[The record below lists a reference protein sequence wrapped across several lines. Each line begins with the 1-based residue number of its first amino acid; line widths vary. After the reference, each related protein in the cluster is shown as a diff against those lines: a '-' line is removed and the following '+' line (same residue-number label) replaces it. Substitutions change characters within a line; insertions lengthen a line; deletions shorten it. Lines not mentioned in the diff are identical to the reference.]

1 MKKIFLSTTA
11 LIAMTAMAA
20 AADLPARTVAPAPL
34 PVVAPVFTWS
44 GFYAGINGG
53 YVWNDVDA
61 RYRSGIGGFFD
72 AGVAAGVV
80 PDRVDL
86 SSDGFTFGGHVG
98 GNVQFGVFVAGLEAD
113 IAYTDVGRTRAFAG
127 GGGATGFTPR
137 TTTLSSD
144 MDFFG
149 TVRGRIGLGFDRFL
163 VYGTGGLAYAGV
175 NTRGTIRSDLAV
187 PAFGTFTS
195 NGDDDDIRVGYAV
208 GVGAEYAFTNNLTV
222 GVEYLY
228 YDLGDENVRLTNAA
242 GNTATYRFDH
252 TGDIIR
258 GRLSF
263 KF

>member
-1 MKKIFLSTTA
+1 MKKILLSTTA
-11 LIAMTAMAA
+11 LIAMTALAA

-34 PVVAPVFTWS
+34 PVVAPVFTWT

-53 YVWNDVDA
+53 YIWDDA
-61 RYRSGIGGFFD
+61 SVRYRSGAGGAFD
-72 AGVAAGVV
+72 AAVAAGVI
-80 PDRVDL
+80 PERVSL
-86 SSDGFTFGGHVG
+86 STDGFTIGGHVG
-98 GNVQFGVFVAGLEAD
+98 GNMQFGVFVAGIEAD
-113 IAYTDVGRTRAFAG
+113 IAYTDIGRTRVIAG
-127 GGGATGFTPR
+127 GGPGTGFSAR
-137 TTTLSSD
+137 TTTVSSD

-175 NTRGTIRSDLAV
+175 NTRGSIRSDVV
-187 PAFGTFTS
+187 PAAFGIYE
-195 NGDDDDIRVGYAV
+195 GDFGDDIRVGYAV

-228 YDLGDENVRLTNAA
+228 YDLGDENVTLTNA
-242 GNTATYRFDH
+242 GGFTAPVRFEH